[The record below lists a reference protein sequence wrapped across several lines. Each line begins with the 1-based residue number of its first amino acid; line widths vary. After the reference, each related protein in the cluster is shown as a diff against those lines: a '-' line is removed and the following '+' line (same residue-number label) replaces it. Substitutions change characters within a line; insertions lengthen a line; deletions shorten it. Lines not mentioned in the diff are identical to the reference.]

1 MSGQKLFPPRK
12 PAGCPTLVAPGF
24 RLGWLTL
31 VPRGFRGIGREFV
44 TAIVAVAALAL
55 LAGCTVH
62 EGRTNSGEKKV
73 DISTPFGNI
82 KVNTDV
88 DVKDTGLPVYPGAE
102 RVSDNENDKHAANV
116 NISSGSFGLKVV
128 AIKYRSDDPPEKLLA
143 FYRPKMKDF
152 GGKFLEC
159 QQQDFVTY
167 SHTNDSKELACD
179 HGSHIG
185 TNIELK
191 AGTPDRQ
198 HIVAVKPNGSG
209 SEFALVYVQKHGKEG
224 M

>member
-1 MSGQKLFPPRK
+1 MSGRKLFQPRK
-12 PAGCPTLVAPGF
+12 PATCSN
-24 RLGWLTL
+24 L
-31 VPRGFRGIGREFV
+31 VPRGFRGTGRGFV

-55 LAGCTVH
+55 LVGCTVH

-128 AIKYRSDDPPEKLLA
+128 AIKYRSDDPPPKVLD
-143 FYRPKMKDF
+143 FYRPKMKAF

-159 QQQDFVTY
+159 QQQGFVTY
-167 SHTNDSKELACD
+167 NHTNDSKELACD

-191 AGTPDRQ
+191 AGTPERQ
-198 HIVAVKPNGSG
+198 HIVAVKPSGSG
-209 SEFALVYVQKHGKEG
+209 SEFALVYVLKHGKEG